1 MSSIFLSYRRTDAP
15 GHAGRLYDR
24 LVDRFGEASVFKDLD
39 SMEPGADFGEVIEDT
54 VARCD
59 ALIAVIGRDWLAADE
74 GGLRRLDSPDDWVRL
89 EIGNALKRK
98 VRVIPVLVEGA
109 QMPSAADLPA
119 DLQALARRHA
129 VELSESAWNPQVR
142 QFIDAL
148 ERLVAKAPSGMP
160 HEPRGAAVEL
170 KQSIDKPTARV
181 HASEEP
187 RARGVTPSERGRTRL
202 VNQLETCGFEKSP
215 RTNRLF
221 YHPGLKGL
229 RVALGKYVLRI
240 ESQRHDGTWELAESF
255 SLVQDVDRAVDALEA
270 HIAEKPGTQR
280 EQAAPTHP
288 GATTNALQELVAEE
302 VHEIFTTDRV
312 NAFRIIASRA
322 EPGDYIQ
329 WIGSPDAGFRVEIS
343 DPGSNEI
350 PPRPLTRD
358 QLAAIDRLGFRKD
371 SDTNFARIFEFAEE
385 SLFHIVMV
393 ITAAFAEVFGLTE
406 VHQVQVSGD

>member
-1 MSSIFLSYRRTDAP
+1 MPSIFLSYRRTDAP

-24 LVDRFGEASVFKDLD
+24 LVDRFGETSVFKDLD

-74 GGLRRLDSPDDWVRL
+74 GGLRRLDTPDDWVRL
-89 EIGNALKRK
+89 EIGNALERN

-109 QMPSAADLPA
+109 RMPSAADLPT

-142 QFIDAL
+142 QLIDAL
-148 ERLVAKAPSGMP
+148 ETLVAKASP

-170 KQSIDKPTARV
+170 KQSIDEPTARVGTRRV

-187 RARGVTPSERGRTRL
+187 RARRVTPSERGRTRL
-202 VNQLETCGFEKSP
+202 VNQLETRGFEKSP

-229 RVALGKYVLRI
+229 RVAFGTHVLRI
-240 ESQRHDGTWELAESF
+240 EHQRHDGTWGLDESF

-270 HIAEKPGTQR
+270 IIAEKPSAQR
-280 EQAAPTHP
+280 EQAAEPTLLPP
-288 GATTNALQELVAEE
+288 GA
-302 VHEIFTTDRV
+302 
-312 NAFRIIASRA
+312 
-322 EPGDYIQ
+322 
-329 WIGSPDAGFRVEIS
+329 
-343 DPGSNEI
+343 
-350 PPRPLTRD
+350 
-358 QLAAIDRLGFRKD
+358 
-371 SDTNFARIFEFAEE
+371 
-385 SLFHIVMV
+385 
-393 ITAAFAEVFGLTE
+393 
-406 VHQVQVSGD
+406 